1 MMPLRFLVLA
11 VAVFG
16 LWGCGP
22 LPRPFQHEAGKEN
35 ALLNLK
41 DGAGVVVLAP
51 ESELVP
57 DPQAWAEAM
66 AEALRE
72 RDVPAS
78 TQHGNAGSRYL
89 FSHVTEITEPSKAK
103 SISVLWDLYAPDGK
117 LTGSYVQETGL
128 SPEAFRSRPLTVD
141 ETAIQEAADQLAA
154 LAGTKPRATR
164 SIPGFP
170 EASIHVPPF
179 GDVPGD
185 AATSLRNAIVA
196 ELTDSRLPIAGKAGS
211 DDLLLLCEVSLG
223 PVEAGRQK
231 ATIVWR
237 LRAVKDG
244 EELGMIDQS
253 NFVLAGS
260 LDGAW
265 GQTAQDIARGAREG
279 ILDLFSQLRD
289 GRQARKLP

>member
-1 MMPLRFLVLA
+1 MKPLRFLVLTI
-11 VAVFG
+11 VTFG

-22 LPRPFQHEAGKEN
+22 LPRPFQHEPGQEN
-35 ALLNLK
+35 ALLTLK

-51 ESELVP
+51 ESELVA
-57 DPQAWAEAM
+57 DPQGWAETM
-66 AEALRE
+66 AKALRE

-103 SISVLWDLYAPDGK
+103 TISVLWDLYAPDGK

-128 SPEAFRSRPLTVD
+128 SPEAFRRQQALLNQRSIE
-141 ETAIQEAADQLAA
+141 ETADELAA

-170 EASIHVPPF
+170 DASIHVPPF

-196 ELTDSRLPIAGKAGS
+196 ELTDSRLPIAGKASS
-211 DDLLLLCEVSLG
+211 DDILLLCEVSLG
-223 PVEAGRQK
+223 PIEAGRQK

-253 NFVLAGS
+253 NFILAGS

-265 GQTAQDIARGAREG
+265 GPTAQDVARGAREG
-279 ILDLFSQLRD
+279 ILDLFGQLQS
-289 GRQARKLP
+289 GKQAEKRP